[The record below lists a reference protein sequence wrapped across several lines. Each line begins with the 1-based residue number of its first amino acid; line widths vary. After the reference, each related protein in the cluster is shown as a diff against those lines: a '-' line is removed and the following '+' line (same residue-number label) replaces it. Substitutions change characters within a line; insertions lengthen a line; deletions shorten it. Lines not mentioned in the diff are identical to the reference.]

1 MKVVIIGNS
10 GSGKTWLANEISQS
24 LSIPKVSL
32 DDLFWQQGG
41 YAQKRDVQEINY
53 LINESKK
60 EPAWIV
66 EGVFG
71 ELAKEYLNIADCL
84 VWLDFGWHICKQ
96 RILNRV
102 GENTKEPNGKQ
113 TKQSLNALLQWAEQ
127 YYERQD
133 LRSYYG
139 HKKTFE
145 FFSRSKTHIQSENEI
160 YKLIDKLV
168 KK

>member
-1 MKVVIIGNS
+1 MKVVIVGNS

-41 YAQKRDVQEINY
+41 YTQKRDTREINY

-60 EPAWIV
+60 ELAWIV

-71 ELAKEYLNIADCL
+71 ELAKEYLDIADCL
-84 VWLDFGWHICKQ
+84 IWLDLEWNICKQ
-96 RILNRV
+96 RILNRAR
-102 GENTKEPNGKQ
+102 ENAQEPYYKQ
-113 TKQSLNALLQWAEQ
+113 TEQSLNALLQWAEQ
-127 YYERQD
+127 YYERRD
-133 LRSYYG
+133 LRSYLG
-139 HKKTFE
+139 HKKLFE
-145 FFSRSKTHIQSENEI
+145 MFDRNKYHFQSENSVNNFFF
-160 YKLIDKLV
+160 YFV